1 MIRSLA
7 LLAALPTAFAF
18 EYTKYVGAFCQGD
31 LLDMQSRSVE
41 DAKTA
46 CDANPECNA
55 VSCANGQ
62 TTNCQLR
69 SNVTT
74 TRDSA
79 YDCFLQTSNRTSPLG
94 KELCVRMRVQAATHQ
109 QGYMYYRF
117 TNNGTN
123 VLQNGSN
130 KFYDQGELVIET
142 CVQGGMD
149 QLTVQNTNNDGI
161 GVDIEFSTDGGAT
174 YGGAHLDCEIS
185 DKSMLVVDNDGSGWP
200 GCGCQSGD
208 ECTYNIIRKDRV
220 DPTKRK
226 CVKATI
232 ADYNYAAGYF
242 SMSINSGSTVVH
254 SFPSTYFKRLTTAVF
269 QCYEEFTE
277 VVMSSGN
284 TDAAFVNLEFSV
296 DGGANWDADIYCKN
310 CGGTECTS
318 SSGLFL
324 VMDGDEGTV
333 NQYHANFPS
342 KSLDYCNCLDG
353 MSGKECTIRYQSQFC
368 TQSVVPE
375 LQFDYY
381 WQDSAGRTHV
391 DFNDEGLLQFSAK
404 GSSEAGINIAL
415 VDSANLPTGDF
426 TEENLTAY
434 DVFIGGEIEHVAYVS
449 TCAGCAPAEGT
460 LVNLGANPVLVSAEF
475 TDIWIKVTG
484 TVVQV
489 GSGVYDGTEGS
500 MFLNV
505 DTGAAN
511 PINVNRAIFTSGYG
525 DVIC

>member
-1 MIRSLA
+1 
-7 LLAALPTAFAF
+7 
-18 EYTKYVGAFCQGD
+18 
-31 LLDMQSRSVE
+31 
-41 DAKTA
+41 
-46 CDANPECNA
+46 
-55 VSCANGQ
+55 
-62 TTNCQLR
+62 
-69 SNVTT
+69 
-74 TRDSA
+74 
-79 YDCFLQTSNRTSPLG
+79 
-94 KELCVRMRVQAATHQ
+94 
-109 QGYMYYRF
+109 
-117 TNNGTN
+117 
-123 VLQNGSN
+123 
-130 KFYDQGELVIET
+130 
-142 CVQGGMD
+142 
-149 QLTVQNTNNDGI
+149 
-161 GVDIEFSTDGGAT
+161 
-174 YGGAHLDCEIS
+174 
-185 DKSMLVVDNDGSGWP
+185 
-200 GCGCQSGD
+200 
-208 ECTYNIIRKDRV
+208 
-220 DPTKRK
+220 
-226 CVKATI
+226 
-232 ADYNYAAGYF
+232 
-242 SMSINSGSTVVH
+242 
-254 SFPSTYFKRLTTAVF
+254 
-269 QCYEEFTE
+269 
-277 VVMSSGN
+277 
-284 TDAAFVNLEFSV
+284 
-296 DGGANWDADIYCKN
+296 
-310 CGGTECTS
+310 
-318 SSGLFL
+318 
-324 VMDGDEGTV
+324 MDGDEGTV

-391 DFNDEGLLQFSAK
+391 DFNDEGLIQFSAK

-500 MFLNV
+500 VFLNV